1 MEIVKLLLKKLLNIL
16 ELNPILYLNSSVD
29 TNSML
34 RAFLIVGSD
43 CGLSILR
50 KKLLFFQFLE

>member
-43 CGLSILR
+43 CG
-50 KKLLFFQFLE
+50 